1 MSSTVYAPY
10 LELGEGGDYPIEI
23 NFAIRIYNTVEK
35 GEKIPDVGEI
45 GYTLKGGLRTNRI
58 GIVPLLDGVKDQVG
72 KAEVLK
78 VIAAKPENMDMEL
91 IKSCGFKTIED
102 AIEYVKSEHGEEF
115 ARDGVMTIYVYRVTE
130 HDKKI

>member
-10 LELGEGGDYPIEI
+10 KDLGEGGDYPIEI
-23 NFAIRIYNTVEK
+23 NFAIRVYDTK
-35 GEKIPDVGEI
+35 GEKIPDIGEL

-78 VIAAKPENMDMEL
+78 VIAANPQNMGINL
-91 IKSCGFKTIED
+91 IKSCGFKTIDD
-102 AIEYVKSEHGEEF
+102 AIEYVKTEHGEEF
-115 ARDGVMTIYVYRVTE
+115 ARDGVMTIYVYKVTE
-130 HDKKI
+130 HNKKA

>member
-35 GEKIPDVGEI
+35 GEKIPDIGEI

-58 GIVPLLDGVKDQVG
+58 GIVPLLDGAKDQVG

-91 IKSCGFKTIED
+91 IKSCGFKAIED

-115 ARDGVMTIYVYRVTE
+115 ARDGVMTIYIYKVTE
-130 HDKKI
+130 HKNS